1 MGFRYQENR
10 RALSTAEDLSLLGFL
25 MLLLVPVG
33 SDGTK
38 DMGSCRERQTET
50 GRQTEEQREERS
62 LSQRVRV
69 SPSWSLSIPVRADK
83 LRLQG
88 LTLFANQGS

>member
-25 MLLLVPVG
+25 MLFLAPVG

-38 DMGSCRERQTET
+38 GMRSCRERQ
-50 GRQTEEQREERS
+50 RQTDRRAEGG
-62 LSQRVRV
+62 VV
-69 SPSWSLSIPVRADK
+69 SVSEGEGEPLLVSVHPSSCR
-83 LRLQG
+83 
-88 LTLFANQGS
+88 

>member
-25 MLLLVPVG
+25 MLLLAPVG
-33 SDGTK
+33 FDGTK

-50 GRQTEEQREERS
+50 GR
-62 LSQRVRV
+62 
-69 SPSWSLSIPVRADK
+69 
-83 LRLQG
+83 
-88 LTLFANQGS
+88 